1 MEPMSHDHNH
11 HKVSGKNLGIT
22 ILLNLFI
29 TVAEFLGG
37 VISGSMSLLSDAA
50 HNFSDV
56 LSLIISYTANRLS
69 GQKAT
74 LTRTYGLK
82 RSEILAALINSATL
96 LGLAI
101 AILLESV
108 KRLYKSIPIDSSWV
122 IWLSLLSILVN
133 GLSVLFIKADSHN
146 SINIRSAY
154 LHLFSDMLTSVAV
167 LIGGLAMKYFQW
179 YRVDA
184 LFSIL
189 IAIYLL
195 FTSWRIIKVSLRIF
209 MQFSPENINIEEI
222 TKQVESLEGVKNL
235 HHVHIWQIDEHEI
248 MFEAHLDVTN
258 NITISDFEKILEQVK
273 ILLAKQGINHVTIQ
287 PEYSVT
293 DNKQLIH

>member
-1 MEPMSHDHNH
+1 MKNETH
-11 HKVSGKNLGIT
+11 HHHRVSAKNLGIA
-22 ILLNLFI
+22 ILLNIFI
-29 TVAEFLGG
+29 TVAEVVGAIL
-37 VISGSMSLLSDAA
+37 SGSMSLLSDAA

-74 LTRTYGLK
+74 PMRTYGLK

-96 LGLAI
+96 IGLAI
-101 AILLESV
+101 AILFEGA
-108 KRLYKSIPIDSSWV
+108 KRLYMPVPIDSGWV
-122 IWLSLLSILVN
+122 IWLAILSILVN
-133 GLSVLFIKADSHN
+133 GISVLFISDDSRK

-195 FTSWRIIKVSLRIF
+195 FTSWRIIKASLRIF
-209 MQFSPENINIEEI
+209 MQFSPENINLKRI
-222 TKQVESLEGVKNL
+222 TKQIEALEGVKNI
-235 HHVHIWQIDEHEI
+235 HHVHVWQIDEHEI
-248 MFEAHLDVTN
+248 MFEAHMDVTS
-258 NITISDFEKILEQVK
+258 NIRIADFEKILEQVNT
-273 ILLAKQGINHVTIQ
+273 LLAEQGIHHVTIQ

>member
-1 MEPMSHDHNH
+1 
-11 HKVSGKNLGIT
+11 
-22 ILLNLFI
+22 
-29 TVAEFLGG
+29 
-37 VISGSMSLLSDAA
+37 
-50 HNFSDV
+50 
-56 LSLIISYTANRLS
+56 
-69 GQKAT
+69 
-74 LTRTYGLK
+74 
-82 RSEILAALINSATL
+82 
-96 LGLAI
+96 
-101 AILLESV
+101 
-108 KRLYKSIPIDSSWV
+108 
-122 IWLSLLSILVN
+122 
-133 GLSVLFIKADSHN
+133 
-146 SINIRSAY
+146 
-154 LHLFSDMLTSVAV
+154 MLTSVAV
-167 LIGGLAMKYFQW
+167 LIGGLAMKYLQW

-195 FTSWRIIKVSLRIF
+195 FTSWKIIKASLRIF
-209 MQFSPENINIEEI
+209 MQFSPENININEI

>member
-1 MEPMSHDHNH
+1 MSHDHNH

-258 NITISDFEKILEQVK
+258 NIRISDFEKILEQVN

>member
-1 MEPMSHDHNH
+1 MSHDHNH

>member
-1 MEPMSHDHNH
+1 MPN
-11 HKVSGKNLGIT
+11 
-22 ILLNLFI
+22 
-29 TVAEFLGG
+29 
-37 VISGSMSLLSDAA
+37 SLAAYFQEAYRALSDAA

-82 RSEILAALINSATL
+82 RSEILAALINSVTL

-108 KRLYKSIPIDSSWV
+108 KRLYKPIPIDSGWV

-133 GLSVLFIKADSHN
+133 GLSVLFIKADSRN

-167 LIGGLAMKYFQW
+167 LIGGLAMKYLQW

-189 IAIYLL
+189 IANTY
-195 FTSWRIIKVSLRIF
+195 F
-209 MQFSPENINIEEI
+209 
-222 TKQVESLEGVKNL
+222 L
-235 HHVHIWQIDEHEI
+235 HRG
-248 MFEAHLDVTN
+248 
-258 NITISDFEKILEQVK
+258 K
-273 ILLAKQGINHVTIQ
+273 
-287 PEYSVT
+287 
-293 DNKQLIH
+293 

>member
-1 MEPMSHDHNH
+1 MSHDHNH

-37 VISGSMSLLSDAA
+37 ILSGSMSLLSDAA

-101 AILLESV
+101 AILLEGA
-108 KRLYKSIPIDSSWV
+108 KRLYEPIPIDSSWV

-133 GLSVLFIKADSHN
+133 GLSVLFIRDDSRN

-167 LIGGLAMKYFQW
+167 LIGGLTMKYLQW
-179 YRVDA
+179 YRVDS

-195 FTSWRIIKVSLRIF
+195 FTSWRIIKTSLRIF

-258 NITISDFEKILEQVK
+258 NIRISDFEKILEQVN

>member
-1 MEPMSHDHNH
+1 MKNETH
-11 HKVSGKNLGIT
+11 HHHRISAKNLGIV
-22 ILLNLFI
+22 ILLNIFI
-29 TVAEFLGG
+29 TVAEVVGAIL
-37 VISGSMSLLSDAA
+37 SGSMSLLSDAA

-74 LTRTYGLK
+74 PMRTYGLK

-96 LGLAI
+96 IGLAI
-101 AILLESV
+101 AILFEGA
-108 KRLYKSIPIDSSWV
+108 KRLYMPVPIDSGWV
-122 IWLSLLSILVN
+122 IWLAILSILVN
-133 GLSVLFIKADSHN
+133 GISVLFISDDSRK

-195 FTSWRIIKVSLRIF
+195 FTSWRIIKASLRIF
-209 MQFSPENINIEEI
+209 MQFSPENINLKRI
-222 TKQVESLEGVKNL
+222 TKQIEALEGVKNI
-235 HHVHIWQIDEHEI
+235 HHVHVWQIDEHEI
-248 MFEAHLDVTN
+248 MFEAHMDVTS
-258 NITISDFEKILEQVK
+258 NIRIADFEKILEQVNT
-273 ILLAKQGINHVTIQ
+273 LLAEQGIHHVTIQ

>member
-1 MEPMSHDHNH
+1 MSHDHNH

-37 VISGSMSLLSDAA
+37 IFSGSISLLSDAA

-82 RSEILAALINSATL
+82 RSEILAALINSVTL

-108 KRLYKSIPIDSSWV
+108 KRLYKPIPIDSGWV

-133 GLSVLFIKADSHN
+133 GLSVLFIKADSRN

-167 LIGGLAMKYFQW
+167 LIGGLAMKYLQW

-195 FTSWRIIKVSLRIF
+195 FTSWKIIKASLRIF
-209 MQFSPENINIEEI
+209 MQFSPENININEI

>member
-1 MEPMSHDHNH
+1 MSHDHNH

-37 VISGSMSLLSDAA
+37 ILSGSMSLLSDAA

-101 AILLESV
+101 AILLEGA
-108 KRLYKSIPIDSSWV
+108 KRLYEPIPIDSSWV

-133 GLSVLFIKADSHN
+133 GLSVLFIRDDSRN

-167 LIGGLAMKYFQW
+167 LIGGLTMKYLQW
-179 YRVDA
+179 YRVDS

-195 FTSWRIIKVSLRIF
+195 FTSWRIIKTSLRIF

>member
-258 NITISDFEKILEQVK
+258 NIRISDFEKILEQVN